1 MKYINYTNFLKVSNF
16 KLWAEA
22 IKNLEPVKE
31 NHERYYLVSDVIAN
45 LERFNLK
52 KLDNYDE
59 KLQKKTIRIA
69 KKIDQIGID
78 IDIFDNTKK

>member
-31 NHERYYLVSDVIAN
+31 GHERYYLVSDVIAN

-69 KKIDQIGID
+69 KKVDQIGVD

>member
-69 KKIDQIGID
+69 KKIDQAGVD

>member
-69 KKIDQIGID
+69 KKIDQIGVD

>member
-16 KLWAEA
+16 KLWGEA

-31 NHERYYLVSDVIAN
+31 GHERYYLVSDVIAN

-69 KKIDQIGID
+69 KKIDQAGVD

>member
-69 KKIDQIGID
+69 KKIDKIGVD

>member
-31 NHERYYLVSDVIAN
+31 GHERYYLVSDVIAN

-69 KKIDQIGID
+69 KKIDQTGVD
-78 IDIFDNTKK
+78 IDIFDNT

>member
-31 NHERYYLVSDVIAN
+31 VHERYYLVSDVIAN

-69 KKIDQIGID
+69 KKIDQIGVD

>member
-16 KLWAEA
+16 KLWGEA

-69 KKIDQIGID
+69 KKIDQIGVD

>member
-31 NHERYYLVSDVIAN
+31 CHERYYLVSDVIAN

-69 KKIDQIGID
+69 KKIDQACVD
-78 IDIFDNTKK
+78 IYIFDNTKK

>member
-31 NHERYYLVSDVIAN
+31 GHERYYLVSDVIAN

-69 KKIDQIGID
+69 KKIDQTGVD